1 MDIKQ
6 AADDLRAKQL
16 QESIDK
22 CVAELRP
29 ILEKYNFTLSA
40 ELNYSSQGISAR
52 PVLMPKPD
60 GITIDT
66 KEKVTA

>member
-66 KEKVTA
+66 KEKITA